1 MSDIKYASTDE
12 GDVLLIFEK
21 VPIDGMDDQDSNPE
35 PVPMVTNTE
44 NEHPEP
50 EKLEMHTT
58 SEGDAIVAKVPDQSV
73 AIEWNIENYRN
84 SFETDEHWELRLKF
98 MKQHKGSIPED
109 ELVALAQAFSNAV
122 LLNAVYS
129 EELAA
134 RLNLLGMSIAEEYR
148 NSRRQSITRI
158 MVPASDAIAD
168 WQRQVSVGHKI
179 AQQRQLALQLL
190 KPVIPITSLED
201 VFHNFV
207 LMDDNLDDSGREFG
221 MLNCGLFV
229 VRLLSQERKM
239 WEANI
244 TAAGYLLS
252 KSIGPKKKANRTCRE
267 AALQLL
273 RRKCYKIKTNP
284 NRCWDSCNVER
295 LESIEALDFHG
306 NPLGKSSKSRT
317 SKDKLKEDN
326 IGFRMLMKLGWGGG
340 PLGKHKDGIVDPI
353 EVQAKR
359 GRKGLGL
366 VQLKP
371 TLASPENGSSYSNK
385 FLTDGFD
392 LQSEAFHIDINFY
405 RDLMVNFKSRQLGYD
420 LVFSI
425 DFTEIERALLCKI
438 ASDLNL
444 QCKTV
449 TYDYEHYQFVLLKHR
464 VSPHDLLVKILVER
478 HPIYSALY
486 TVEPPEEEL
495 TRHKKVLELCSR

>member
-273 RRKCYKIKTNP
+273 RRKCYKIKVCSEES
-284 NRCWDSCNVER
+284 RKGCWSV
-295 LESIEALDFHG
+295 LESWSLF
-306 NPLGKSSKSRT
+306 
-317 SKDKLKEDN
+317 
-326 IGFRMLMKLGWGGG
+326 
-340 PLGKHKDGIVDPI
+340 
-353 EVQAKR
+353 
-359 GRKGLGL
+359 
-366 VQLKP
+366 
-371 TLASPENGSSYSNK
+371 
-385 FLTDGFD
+385 
-392 LQSEAFHIDINFY
+392 
-405 RDLMVNFKSRQLGYD
+405 
-420 LVFSI
+420 
-425 DFTEIERALLCKI
+425 
-438 ASDLNL
+438 
-444 QCKTV
+444 QCK
-449 TYDYEHYQFVLLKHR
+449 
-464 VSPHDLLVKILVER
+464 SPNSLY
-478 HPIYSALY
+478 IYWWASTFLF
-486 TVEPPEEEL
+486 
-495 TRHKKVLELCSR
+495 